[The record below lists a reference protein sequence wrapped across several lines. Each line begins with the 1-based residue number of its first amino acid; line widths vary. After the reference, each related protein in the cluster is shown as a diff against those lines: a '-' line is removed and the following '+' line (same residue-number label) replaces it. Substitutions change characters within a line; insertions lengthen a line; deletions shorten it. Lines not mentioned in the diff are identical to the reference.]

1 MATIYILHLQEV
13 GTSYYCSSYSIG
25 FQRFDIIF
33 DPRYE
38 GIGHISLKVVDG
50 IGYCFP
56 FIFFGKIITENLDER
71 LPLDLQSEIFLGEV
85 TAAIVIP
92 KGGVTPFRI
101 ENYTVKIE

>member
-56 FIFFGKIITENLDER
+56 FIFFGKIITENLDEC
-71 LPLDLQSEIFLGEV
+71 LPLYLILYSLHSVFILIIKLSILPILLIMG
-85 TAAIVIP
+85 
-92 KGGVTPFRI
+92 
-101 ENYTVKIE
+101 